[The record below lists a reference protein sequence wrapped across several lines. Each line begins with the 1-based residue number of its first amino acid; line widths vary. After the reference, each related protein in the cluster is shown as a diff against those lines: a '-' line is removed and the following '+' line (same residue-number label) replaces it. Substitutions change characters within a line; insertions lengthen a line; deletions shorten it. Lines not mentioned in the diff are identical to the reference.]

1 MYLKLKIKNP
11 SIEYYLKIIPN
22 LNIDKIKD
30 CREFHIIFFI
40 ESLNFIF
47 VTKLVSL
54 TTFSLSKFYI
64 RKNIKWQ
71 IFLYSF

>member
-30 CREFHIIFFI
+30 CREFHII
-40 ESLNFIF
+40 S
-47 VTKLVSL
+47 
-54 TTFSLSKFYI
+54 
-64 RKNIKWQ
+64 
-71 IFLYSF
+71 FLLKAWILFL